1 MQPCTIKKTG
11 WPTHFCG
18 GFTVIEV
25 MFVLIMLAILSS
37 LAYPAY
43 GNAVRKARRAEG
55 RAALM
60 KLMQQ
65 QERFYTTNNRYVAFS
80 SALSGPDETQFRW
93 YSGETPATSSYEISA
108 VACDG
113 ESILDCVELTA
124 RAGTAKVNANHKD
137 AICPALSLTSTGKKS
152 ATDASCWS

>member
-1 MQPCTIKKTG
+1 MQPCTIHKTG
-11 WPTHFCG
+11 WPEHFRG
-18 GFTVIEV
+18 GFTLIEV
-25 MFVLIMLAILSS
+25 LFVLIILAILSS

-43 GNAVRKARRAEG
+43 GDAVRKARRAEG

-65 QERFYTTNNRYVAFS
+65 QERFYTANNRYVAFS
-80 SALSGPDETQFRW
+80 SASVDTDATQFRW
-93 YSGETPATSSYEISA
+93 YSGGTPATSSYEISA

-113 ESILDCVELTA
+113 EAILDCVELTA
-124 RAGTAKVNANHKD
+124 RAGTEKVNVIHKD

-152 ATDASCWS
+152 ARDASCWS